1 MRNYFNK
8 QEVIAVLLIF
18 LVLIGFTGCYS
29 TRILS
34 VSDIS
39 PSDMYLVH
47 SGNSFYPV
55 CNVVTTAEMIRGE
68 LVTIANNNIRL
79 IKKHIYLTTGTV
91 VTSENNFISVPAQN
105 IEKIVDK
112 NLSSGKTAIA
122 IGVPVIILGAAAVV
136 GIMWAVISFFGLF
149 QE

>member
-29 TRILS
+29 ARILS

-55 CNVVTTAEMIRGE
+55 CNVVTTAGMIRGE